1 MKNGFCGQPFLVV
14 LFFTPRKGFLLGGY
28 IMIKEKPRSAGQVLL
43 IPNELIYPN
52 PNQPRRSFNQEELV
66 NLAISIRM
74 NGILQPITV
83 RETENGYE
91 VVSGER
97 RLRASRLAGMLNVPC
112 IVIEV
117 NNFKSAVYAL
127 IENLQRQNLGYFEEA
142 VAIERLMKDFGLS
155 QEEASKQLGK
165 APSTVSNKLRL
176 LSLPSQARDMLI
188 QHGLSERHARAL
200 LKLPEDKI
208 IPVLKKIIERKLN
221 VTQSEDYIEEILS
234 ERSVSRK
241 TKTMFSDVKI
251 FIKTI
256 NHAVDTMK
264 KAGIKADVKKEEQE
278 ESFIYHI
285 KIPKKQMYKVASK
298 TDGNTHSG
306 DSI

>member
-1 MKNGFCGQPFLVV
+1 
-14 LFFTPRKGFLLGGY
+14 
-28 IMIKEKPRSAGQVLL
+28 MITEKPRAAGQVLL
-43 IPNELIYPN
+43 IPNEIIYPN
-52 PNQPRRSFNQEELV
+52 PNQPRRTFNQEELV

-83 RETENGYE
+83 RETEKGYE

-97 RLRASRLAGMLNVPC
+97 RLRASRLAGMLSVPC

-117 NNFKSAVYAL
+117 NSFKSAIYAL

-142 VAIERLMKDFGLS
+142 VAIEKLMSDFGLS
-155 QEEASKQLGK
+155 QDEVAKQLGK

-176 LSLPSQARDMLI
+176 LSLPLKVREI
-188 QHGLSERHARAL
+188 ICENGLSERHARAL
-200 LKLPEDKI
+200 LRLPEGKLE
-208 IPVLKKIIERKLN
+208 PVLEKIVEKKLN
-221 VTQSEDYIEEILS
+221 VTQTEEYIEEVLS
-234 ERSVSRK
+234 EKNNKRI

-251 FIKTI
+251 FLKTI

-264 KAGIKADVKKEEQE
+264 KAGIKADIKKEEKD
-278 ESFIYHI
+278 ESFVYHI
-285 KIPKKQMYKVASK
+285 KIPKKQVYKSSDNS
-298 TDGNTHSG
+298 DGNTGNG

>member
-1 MKNGFCGQPFLVV
+1 ML
-14 LFFTPRKGFLLGGY
+14 TD
-28 IMIKEKPRSAGQVLL
+28 KPRAAGKVLL

-52 PNQPRRSFNQEELV
+52 PNQPRRIFNQEELV

-83 RETENGYE
+83 RETEKGYE

-97 RLRASRLAGMLNVPC
+97 RLRASRLAGMLSVPC

-117 NNFKSAVYAL
+117 NSFKSAIYAL

-155 QEEASKQLGK
+155 QEETAKQLGK

-176 LSLPSQARDMLI
+176 LALQGEARELLLNN
-188 QHGLSERHARAL
+188 GLSERHARAL
-200 LKLPEDKI
+200 LRLPEEKT
-208 IPVLKKIIERKLN
+208 IPVLKRIIEKKMN
-221 VTQSEDYIEEILS
+221 VTQAEAYIEEILN
-234 ERSVSRK
+234 EKTNNRK

-264 KAGIKADVKKEEQE
+264 QAGIKADVKKEECE
-278 ESFIYHI
+278 ESYIYHI
-285 KIPKKQMYKVASK
+285 KIPKKEMYRSFTSV
-298 TDGNTHSG
+298 DGNTEKG

>member
-1 MKNGFCGQPFLVV
+1 ML
-14 LFFTPRKGFLLGGY
+14 TD
-28 IMIKEKPRSAGQVLL
+28 KPRSAGKVLL

-52 PNQPRRSFNQEELV
+52 PNQPRRNFNQEELV
-66 NLAISIRM
+66 NLAISIRL

-83 RETENGYE
+83 RETEKGYE

-97 RLRASRLAGMLNVPC
+97 RLRASRLAGMLSVPC
-112 IVIEV
+112 IVIDV
-117 NNFKSAVYAL
+117 SNFKSAVYAL

-155 QEEASKQLGK
+155 QEETAKQLGK

-176 LSLPSQARDMLI
+176 LSLQGEVRDLLC

-200 LKLPEDKI
+200 LRLPEEKTL
-208 IPVLKKIIERKLN
+208 PVLQKIIEKKLN
-221 VTQSEDYIEEILS
+221 ITQTEAYIEEIL
-234 ERSVSRK
+234 EGKSVNRK

-251 FIKTI
+251 FLKTI

-264 KAGIKADVKKEEQE
+264 QAGIKADIKREEQAE
-278 ESFIYHI
+278 CYIYHI
-285 KIPKKQMYKVASK
+285 KIPKKEMYKNMDKNGGSTLK
-298 TDGNTHSG
+298 G